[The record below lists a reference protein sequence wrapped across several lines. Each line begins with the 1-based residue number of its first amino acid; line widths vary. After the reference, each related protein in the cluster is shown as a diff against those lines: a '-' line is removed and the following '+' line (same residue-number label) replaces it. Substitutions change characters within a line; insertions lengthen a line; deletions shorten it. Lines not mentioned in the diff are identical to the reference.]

1 MGWYGCHDITV
12 FMELETAASACMG
25 EGQIWDI
32 SDLEHPR
39 TVGRVFNPNVEFFHS
54 ATFSYDGRRVI
65 FGDEAGGG
73 TGPALHLGRPGHA
86 RRAVVLR
93 RQEHPQPRRGGR
105 DRRAARGKSRA
116 SRRS

>member
-1 MGWYGCHDITV
+1 
-12 FMELETAASACMG
+12 MG

-73 TGPALHLGRPGHA
+73 TRSSAAPRPTRPRAAHCGSTTSGASAASA
-86 RRAVVLR
+86 RR
-93 RQEHPQPRRGGR
+93 
-105 DRRAARGKSRA
+105 S
-116 SRRS
+116 